1 MQISNVLNNFSD
13 ATLPKRGE
21 SVESADIAMHE
32 DGQQFSASFAGRAEA
47 LADILSQYDVSDISP
62 GQFSKMIQKLFDAG
76 VLSDGELQQL
86 AVVRLD
92 LDLAGM
98 DADESVDLLDFYSKK
113 IDGIQRRADLSDD
126 VPPAKDQLASLF
138 RRLDWIEK
146 FATIQANPDSTGL
159 NALV

>member
-1 MQISNVLNNFSD
+1 MQISNVLNDFSD
-13 ATLPKRGE
+13 ATLRKRGE
-21 SVESADIAMHE
+21 SVEPADIAMRE
-32 DGQQFSASFAGRAEA
+32 DGQQLAASFAGRAEA
-47 LADILSQYDVSDISP
+47 LGDILSQYDVSDISP
-62 GQFSKMIQKLFDAG
+62 GEFSEMIQKLFNAG

-86 AVVRLD
+86 AVVLLD

-113 IDGIQRRADLSDD
+113 IDKIQRQIDLSDD
-126 VPPAKDQLASLF
+126 GQPGENQLTPLL

-146 FATIQANPDSTGL
+146 FSMIQANPDSIGL